1 MIVRPGITVIVSTG
15 SHKFN
20 VTDAIL
26 PLCTALASGSVEAEQ
41 SRTVKDG
48 DNLDGIGPQ
57 AVHDS
62 VVALND
68 LADGFVTQ
76 CSSSRVTAVK
86 MRSASSS
93 AR

>member
-1 MIVRPGITVIVSTG
+1 MSPMRY
-15 SHKFN
+15 SHCARRWRG
-20 VTDAIL
+20 V
-26 PLCTALASGSVEAEQ
+26 SVEAEQ

-68 LADGFVTQ
+68 LADGFVTG
-76 CSSSRVTAVK
+76 CSPSRVTAVK
-86 MRSASSS
+86 MRSATSS